1 MNAMIFAA
9 GLGTRLKP
17 LTDTMPKAMVLF
29 NGRPLLWHAIK
40 SVEKAGAERIVVNVH
55 HFADQI
61 KNFLE
66 QNTWDSEIIISDES
80 NELLDT
86 GGGLIKA
93 APLFLPGK
101 PVLVRNADIITSFGL
116 EQLFKEHVS
125 AQNDV
130 TLLVMER
137 RSSRYLVFDGG
148 MRLCGWKDVKKG
160 KSIFIRDCD
169 KKRDYGFCGIQVLNY
184 DFIGELGRQRKFS
197 IVKGYL
203 NAGRKKMIKGLI
215 LDKKYDWFDV
225 GSVEKLKEAE
235 TFYSGKKRQQH

>member
-9 GLGTRLKP
+9 GLGTRLRP
-17 LTDTMPKAMVLF
+17 LTDTKPKAMVTF
-29 NGRPLLWHAIK
+29 MGKPLLWHAIR

-55 HFADQI
+55 HFAPQVI
-61 KNFLE
+61 NFLK
-66 QNTWDSEIIISDES
+66 QNTWDSEVIISDES

-101 PVLVRNADIITSFGL
+101 PVLVRNADIITSFDL
-116 EQLFKEHVS
+116 TQLIHEHVS
-125 AQNDV
+125 SQNNA

-137 RSSRYLVFDGG
+137 RSSRYLVFDRE

-160 KSIFIRDCD
+160 ESIFIRDCENE
-169 KKRDYGFCGIQVLNY
+169 RDYGFCGIHVLNY
-184 DFIGELGRQRKFS
+184 DFIRELGEQRKFS
-197 IVKGYL
+197 IIKGYL
-203 NAGRKKMIKGLI
+203 DTGSKKIIKGMI

-225 GSVEKLKEAE
+225 GSEEKLKEAE
-235 TFYSGKKRQQH
+235 NFYSKKPGQT